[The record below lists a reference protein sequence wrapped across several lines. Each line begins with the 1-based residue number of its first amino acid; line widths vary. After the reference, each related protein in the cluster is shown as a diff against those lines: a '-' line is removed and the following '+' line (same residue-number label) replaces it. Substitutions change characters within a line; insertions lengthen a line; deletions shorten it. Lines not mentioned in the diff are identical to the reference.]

1 MERFLAMKD
10 PSQGVHHSFLS
21 RDGDEAATRLV
32 AMRVKRAAQGV
43 ESMRLDDELDD

>member
-10 PSQGVHHSFLS
+10 PSQGMHHSFLS
-21 RDGDEAATRLV
+21 RDGDEATSKLV
-32 AMRVKRAAQGV
+32 AMRMKGAAQGV